1 MHNHSHGHTHSKTEK
16 NILVAFFLNFGF
28 AIFELIGGILTKSVA
43 IISDSLHDAGDALS
57 IGISYFLERKSMQK
71 SDKNY
76 TFGYRRYSILG
87 AFITT
92 SILLIGSSLV
102 IYHAILRFFNP
113 VELNYDGMII
123 IAVVGVIVNFLA
135 AYFTRD
141 GESLNQHAVNL
152 HMLEDVFGWIVVLV
166 GSIIIKFTNITYI
179 DSIMSIGISVFLI
192 IEAIKNLK
200 QILDLVLEKVP
211 NGISVDMVEKE
222 VLSIKDV
229 SDIHH
234 IHIWSMDGNKNYAS
248 MHVVSNKNVKKQIRE
263 KLEKLGIDSVV
274 IELEKQDEVC
284 LHKNCE

>member
-92 SILLIGSSLV
+92 SILLVGSSLV
-102 IYHAILRFFNP
+102 IYHAIIRFFNP

-135 AYFTRD
+135 AYFTREGD
-141 GESLNQHAVNL
+141 SLNQHAVNL

>member
-1 MHNHSHGHTHSKTEK
+1 
-16 NILVAFFLNFGF
+16 
-28 AIFELIGGILTKSVA
+28 
-43 IISDSLHDAGDALS
+43 
-57 IGISYFLERKSMQK
+57 MQK

-166 GSIIIKFTNITYI
+166 GSIIIKFTNIIYI

-263 KLEKLGIDSVV
+263 KLEKLGIDSIV

>member
-16 NILVAFFLNFGF
+16 NILVAFFFFFGF

-166 GSIIIKFTNITYI
+166 GSIIIKFTNIIYI

-263 KLEKLGIDSVV
+263 KLEKLGIDSIV